1 MKVRT
6 FSEMR
11 RFDSFEDRFK
21 YLKLDGSVGAATFG
35 FDRYMNQKFYR
46 SRAWKQIRDHVIIR
60 DNGCDLG
67 VEGYEIH
74 ERILIHHMNPM
85 TSSDLI
91 HGNEDVLNPD
101 FLISVT
107 HATHN
112 AIHYGDTSLLRRVP
126 VERTPGDTNL
136 WSRRKV

>member
-1 MKVRT
+1 MRVRT

-21 YLKLDGSVGAATFG
+21 YLKLDGSVGVATFG
-35 FDRYMNQKFYR
+35 FDRYINQKFYR
-46 SRAWKQIRDHVIIR
+46 SREWKQLRDVVILR

-67 VEGYEIH
+67 VDGYEIH
-74 ERILIHHMNPM
+74 ERVLIHHMNPM

-91 HGNEDVLNPD
+91 HGSDDILNPE
-101 FLISVT
+101 FLITVT

-112 AIHYGDTSLLRRVP
+112 AIHYGDESLFIKTP
-126 VERTPGDTNL
+126 VERFKNDTIP
-136 WSRRKV
+136 WRV